1 MLGFPTT
8 LFFEPLIENMEIL
21 AIAIALVLSYLLGS
35 IPTAVWFGKS
45 LYGVDV
51 REHGSGNPGAT
62 NTFRVLG
69 KRAGTIVM
77 LADIIKGM
85 AATSLARILLNLGF
99 IEEHNLVTFKLIL
112 GVIAVTGHIFSI
124 FISFKGGKGVATL
137 LGMMIAIHYEV
148 ALLCIVIFLITL
160 LISKYVS
167 LSSIIGAL
175 SFPALLL
182 LVPRFKTN
190 EPLLVIFGFFLFI
203 VIVWTHHKNIRRII
217 EGEENKTYLI
227 KSKKNS

>member
-1 MLGFPTT
+1 
-8 LFFEPLIENMEIL
+8 MEIA
-21 AIAIALVLSYLLGS
+21 AIGIALILAYLLGS

-45 LYGVDV
+45 VHGIDV

-77 LADIIKGM
+77 LGDIIKGM
-85 AATSLARILLNLGF
+85 AATSLARILLNLDF
-99 IEEHNLVTFKLIL
+99 IEEQNLVTFKLIL
-112 GVIAVTGHIFSI
+112 GVVAVIGHVFSV
-124 FISFKGGKGVATL
+124 FINFKGGKGVATL

-148 ALLCIVIFLITL
+148 ALLCIVVFLVTL
-160 LISKYVS
+160 IISKYVS

-203 VIVWTHHKNIRRII
+203 VIVWTHNKNIRRIV

-227 KSKKNS
+227 RFKKD

>member
-1 MLGFPTT
+1 MISIAIIIG
-8 LFFEPLIENMEIL
+8 
-21 AIAIALVLSYLLGS
+21 AIAAYIIGS
-35 IPTAVWFGKS
+35 IPTAVWFGKA
-45 LYGVDV
+45 VFNTDV

-69 KRAGTIVM
+69 KRAGIIVM
-77 LADIIKGM
+77 LGDISKGLL
-85 AATSLARILLNLGF
+85 ATSLAILLFNMGH
-99 IEEHNLVTFKLIL
+99 IEESNVVTTKLIF
-112 GVIAVTGHIFSI
+112 GIVAVTGHIFSL
-124 FISFKGGKGVATL
+124 FINFKGGKGVATL

-148 ALLCIVIFLITL
+148 ALLCIVVFLITL

-167 LSSIIGAL
+167 LASIIGAL
-175 SFPALLL
+175 SFPSMLLFI
-182 LVPRFKTN
+182 PRFKSG

-227 KSKKNS
+227 KSSKKGD

>member
-1 MLGFPTT
+1 
-8 LFFEPLIENMEIL
+8 MEIA
-21 AIAIALVLSYLLGS
+21 AIAIALILAYLLGS

-45 LYGVDV
+45 VHGIDV

-77 LADIIKGM
+77 LGDIIKGM
-85 AATSLARILLNLGF
+85 VATSLARVLFNLDF
-99 IEEHNLVTFKLIL
+99 IEEQNLVTFKLIL
-112 GVIAVTGHIFSI
+112 GVVAVIGHVFSV
-124 FISFKGGKGVATL
+124 FINFKGGKGVATL

-148 ALLCIVIFLITL
+148 ALLCIVVFLITL

-190 EPLLVIFGFFLFI
+190 EPLLVIFGFFLFV
-203 VIVWTHHKNIRRII
+203 VIVWTHNKNIRRIV

-227 KSKKNS
+227 RFKKD